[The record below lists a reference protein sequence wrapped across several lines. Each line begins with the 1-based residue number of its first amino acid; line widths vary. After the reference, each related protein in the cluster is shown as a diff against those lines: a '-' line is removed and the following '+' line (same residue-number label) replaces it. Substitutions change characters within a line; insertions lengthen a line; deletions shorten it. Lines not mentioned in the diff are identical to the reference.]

1 MAINIKS
8 LLTDHKSN
16 KTINPRVVVLVA
28 GLYPFFHYYSSN
40 LSEATSWQQFLFMF
54 ALCFVLPQLLLGL
67 KNLVFKIKFLKPLK
81 PNYLPIYNA
90 IVFGGL
96 IGFLT
101 FFPQKK
107 LVLLCVVIGF
117 VVGFLLKKH
126 LKKVLFIQFLMALM
140 ALVSFVPNLI
150 FHINQDNASWAALSE
165 EELDTQLIEK
175 PNIFVIQPDG
185 YVNFSEIDK
194 PPYNYDNSGFENW
207 LTSKGF
213 TNYDGFRSNYYSTLT
228 SNSSMFAMKH
238 HYYSNTSKSTLKT
251 HKANEVIAGDYN
263 NVLKILKNNGYKS
276 FLITDNSYF
285 LIDRI
290 PSKFDYCNVN
300 TTFMT
305 YHNSGRVEGVEI
317 LEDFKSTLDTINT
330 KENFFFIEKTL
341 PSHINYRKRYS
352 LGIEGERS
360 RYIQRLEE
368 ANQWIRSLVNTINKY
383 DEEALIVIVADHGG
397 QVGMNFTLE
406 ILEKKLNHQEAVST
420 FSSLLS
426 IKWPKSV
433 GTSNLSFKSN
443 VNLFRNLF
451 FALSSNEYLLKG
463 LKDDSS
469 YLPLKNEDGV
479 NFYQYINDKGEVVF
493 EHVQKNK

>member
-16 KTINPRVVVLVA
+16 KTINPRVVVFVA
-28 GLYPFFHYYSSN
+28 GLYPIFHYYSSN

-90 IVFGGL
+90 TVFGGL

-276 FLITDNSYF
+276 FLVTDNSYF

-290 PSKFDYCNVN
+290 PSKFDYCKYKNV
-300 TTFMT
+300 
-305 YHNSGRVEGVEI
+305 R
-317 LEDFKSTLDTINT
+317 DFDIHHK
-330 KENFFFIEKTL
+330 
-341 PSHINYRKRYS
+341 
-352 LGIEGERS
+352 
-360 RYIQRLEE
+360 
-368 ANQWIRSLVNTINKY
+368 
-383 DEEALIVIVADHGG
+383 
-397 QVGMNFTLE
+397 
-406 ILEKKLNHQEAVST
+406 
-420 FSSLLS
+420 
-426 IKWPKSV
+426 
-433 GTSNLSFKSN
+433 
-443 VNLFRNLF
+443 
-451 FALSSNEYLLKG
+451 
-463 LKDDSS
+463 
-469 YLPLKNEDGV
+469 
-479 NFYQYINDKGEVVF
+479 
-493 EHVQKNK
+493 